1 MKWGERSLELFN
13 IFGRLVVDN
22 EKAVD
27 ALEETSQEAERTSE
41 SIGEVGS
48 ETKKT
53 GDTTK
58 KTAPDI
64 VSAFKTM
71 SISAGALVTAVVS
84 IVKKMVELADS
95 TRDYRTEMGKLNTAF
110 TTAGHTTDTATKA
123 YRQLNA
129 VLGETDQAVEAA
141 NHLAMLC
148 DSEEQLELMT
158 EACIGIYAKFGSS
171 LPIEGLTEAANET
184 AKTGMV
190 VGQLADALNWAGAS
204 EDEFNAQLAACNS
217 ERERAALITNTLVD
231 LYGDSAKAYKDN
243 NKEILASVTAQD
255 KLNAATAR
263 WGEIFEPIAA
273 AWYEFLAF
281 IANEGADAFEAMLDP
296 THGVADEMVGVCTTM
311 EEAEGKMK
319 EFQDEIDALNA
330 KPIKDWT
337 DFDHERYFLLTSA
350 LAEAKRQYDDLAE
363 AAGEA
368 GDAAADAADPEVVSQ
383 FDQATTQ
390 YVTDMTT
397 LLDSF
402 VQTYE
407 GVFNMVSGWFDPFEE
422 ASVKVTTSIGE
433 MMAAMQS
440 QIDFNN
446 TYTANLE
453 ALKEYGLGGLAQSF
467 EESGAAGAA
476 YAATIVQAVEAA
488 GGATTEEGQAIIQ
501 GFTDLNQQLTDSQG
515 ELAQTMTLLD
525 GEFETEM
532 QSIVDTYG
540 EAIDGLDK
548 SAEAADAAAST
559 FQAFYEAMNK
569 EIPGIVS
576 AVGSFGTQI
585 TTAIQN
591 GIGTIT
597 IPFEL
602 VGDGGYPHKDGLDYV
617 PYDEYPALLHKGE
630 AVLTAEEAAAWRAG
644 KETASAPDSSG
655 GAGSTVSGG
664 ITIIQ
669 NINAVEQTPVELASA
684 TAAYFEQARWAV

>member
-1 MKWGERSLELFN
+1 
-13 IFGRLVVDN
+13 
-22 EKAVD
+22 
-27 ALEETSQEAERTSE
+27 
-41 SIGEVGS
+41 
-48 ETKKT
+48 
-53 GDTTK
+53 
-58 KTAPDI
+58 
-64 VSAFKTM
+64 
-71 SISAGALVTAVVS
+71 
-84 IVKKMVELADS
+84 
-95 TRDYRTEMGKLNTAF
+95 
-110 TTAGHTTDTATKA
+110 
-123 YRQLNA
+123 
-129 VLGETDQAVEAA
+129 
-141 NHLAMLC
+141 
-148 DSEEQLELMT
+148 
-158 EACIGIYAKFGSS
+158 
-171 LPIEGLTEAANET
+171 
-184 AKTGMV
+184 
-190 VGQLADALNWAGAS
+190 
-204 EDEFNAQLAACNS
+204 
-217 ERERAALITNTLVD
+217 
-231 LYGDSAKAYKDN
+231 
-243 NKEILASVTAQD
+243 
-255 KLNAATAR
+255 
-263 WGEIFEPIAA
+263 
-273 AWYEFLAF
+273 
-281 IANEGADAFEAMLDP
+281 
-296 THGVADEMVGVCTTM
+296 
-311 EEAEGKMK
+311 MK

-548 SAEAADAAAST
+548 SAEAADAATST

-576 AVGSFGTQI
+576 AVGSFGSSITQ
-585 TTAIQN
+585 AIKQ
-591 GIGTIT
+591 GIGTIH
-597 IPFEL
+597 IPINL
-602 VGDGGYPHKDGLDYV
+602 VVTPDKIPGAKLGLDYV
-617 PYDEYPALLHKGE
+617 PYDEYLVRLHKGE
-630 AVLTAEEAAAWRAG
+630 AVLTAEEATAWRAG
-644 KETASAPDSSG
+644 KASASAPDSG
-655 GAGSTVSGG
+655 DGTGNTGSSG
-664 ITIIQ
+664 ITIVQ